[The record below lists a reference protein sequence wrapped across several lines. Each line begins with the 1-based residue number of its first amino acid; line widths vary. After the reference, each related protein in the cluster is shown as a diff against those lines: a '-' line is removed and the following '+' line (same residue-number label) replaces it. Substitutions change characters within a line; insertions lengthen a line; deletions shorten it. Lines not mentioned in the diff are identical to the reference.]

1 MLEILS
7 TLNPNSSDRI
17 DLFTLFR
24 IPTESIEANG
34 PVLLYMTNWIN
45 NGQHSWHGLNLA
57 YV

>member
-34 PVLLYMTNWIN
+34 SVLLYMTNWIRP
-45 NGQHSWHGLNLA
+45 SFL
-57 YV
+57 V